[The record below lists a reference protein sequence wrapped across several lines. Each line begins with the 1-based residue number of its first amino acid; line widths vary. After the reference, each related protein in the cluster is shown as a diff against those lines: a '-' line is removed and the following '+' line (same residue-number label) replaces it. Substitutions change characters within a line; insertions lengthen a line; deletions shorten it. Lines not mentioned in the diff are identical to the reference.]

1 MSDASLPQPE
11 IVTRRRAT
19 AIGGM
24 AVLIWATLALFTT
37 ATGAIPPFQLV
48 AMTFAIAFLLALGKW
63 LARGQSVR
71 AQLRWPGKV
80 WLLGIGGLF
89 GYHAL
94 YFLALKSAPPAPANL
109 VNYLWPLCIVL
120 FAVPLA
126 GETLRWWHLL
136 GVALGLA
143 GTALVLLAGS
153 DVAYEPSHLVGYL
166 AALGCAVVWGLYS
179 VLSRRF
185 GAVPTDAVGAFCG
198 AAALLALVCHWLF
211 ETTVLPDGVGQ
222 WLAVLALGIGP
233 AGGAFFLWDIGVKRG
248 DIKALGALS
257 YAAPVLSTVLLVAFD
272 RAEPSLALALACVLV
287 TAGAVMAAR
296 DLWAAPRGQ

>member
-1 MSDASLPQPE
+1 MTVLSTAN
-11 IVTRRRAT
+11 IAIRRRAT

-48 AMTFAIAFLLALGKW
+48 AMAFAIAFTLAFLKW
-63 LARGQSVR
+63 KLRGQGVM
-71 AQLRWPGKV
+71 AQLRWPWRV
-80 WLLGIGGLF
+80 WLVGIGGLF

-120 FAVPLA
+120 FSAPLA
-126 GETLRWWHLL
+126 GETLRWWHLG
-136 GVALGLA
+136 GVALGLI
-143 GTALVLLAGS
+143 GTALVLLGGA
-153 DVAYEPSHLVGYL
+153 DVDYQPQHLIGYL
-166 AALGCAVVWGLYS
+166 AALGCALTWGLYS

-185 GAVPTDAVGAFCG
+185 GEVPTDAVGGFCG
-198 AAALLALVCHWLF
+198 AAALLALLCHLLF
-211 ETTVLPDGVGQ
+211 ETTVWPASTGQ

-248 DIKALGALS
+248 DIRALGALS
-257 YAAPVLSTVLLVAFD
+257 YAAPVLSTLLLVVFG
-272 RAEPSLALALACVLV
+272 RATLGVALVAACLLV
-287 TAGAVMAAR
+287 TAGAVLAAR
-296 DLWAAPRGQ
+296 DLWVPHKP

>member
-1 MSDASLPQPE
+1 MTALDPTAALSAQ
-11 IVTRRRAT
+11 RRAT

-24 AVLIWATLALFTT
+24 AVLIWSTLALFTT

-48 AMTFAIAFLLALGKW
+48 AMAFALALLKW
-63 LARGQSVR
+63 VVRGQR
-71 AQLRWPGKV
+71 IAAQLAWSAPV
-80 WLLGIGGLF
+80 WALGIGGLF

-94 YFLALKSAPPAPANL
+94 YFLALKTAPPATANL
-109 VNYLWPLCIVL
+109 INYLWPLCIVL

-126 GETLRWWHLL
+126 GEKLRWWHLA

-143 GTALVLLAGS
+143 GTALVLLSGGGVELS
-153 DVAYEPSHLVGYL
+153 SAYVVGYL

-185 GAVPTDAVGAFCG
+185 GDVPTDAVGAFCG
-198 AAALLALVCHWLF
+198 AAAVLALACHWLF
-211 ETTVLPDGVGQ
+211 ETTVWPADTGQ

-248 DIKALGALS
+248 DIRALGALS
-257 YAAPVLSTVLLVAFD
+257 YAAPVLSTVLLVVFG
-272 RAEPSLALALACVLV
+272 RAPASLALLLACLLV
-287 TAGAVMAAR
+287 SAGAVLASR
-296 DLWAAPRGQ
+296 DLWMRR

>member
-1 MSDASLPQPE
+1 MSDADLAAS
-11 IVTRRRAT
+11 RRAT

-48 AMTFAIAFLLALGKW
+48 AMAFAIAFLLALGKW
-63 LARGQSVR
+63 LARGQNVL
-71 AQLRWPGKV
+71 AQLRWPAKV
-80 WLLGIGGLF
+80 WLVGIGGLF

-94 YFLALKSAPPAPANL
+94 YFVALKTAPPAPANL

-120 FAVPLA
+120 FSVPLA

-153 DVAYEPSHLVGYL
+153 EVAYEPSHLIGYI

-185 GAVPTDAVGAFCG
+185 GAVPTDAVGGFCG
-198 AAALLALVCHWLF
+198 AAALLALLCHTLF
-211 ETTVLPDGVGQ
+211 ETTVWPDTTWQ

-248 DIKALGALS
+248 DIRALGALS
-257 YAAPVLSTVLLVAFD
+257 YAAPVLSTMLLVAFG
-272 RAEPSLALALACVLV
+272 RAQPSLALALACLLV
-287 TAGAVMAAR
+287 TAGAVLAAR
-296 DLWAAPRGQ
+296 ELWRQP

>member
-1 MSDASLPQPE
+1 MSHASLPQPE
-11 IVTRRRAT
+11 ITARRRAT

-48 AMTFAIAFLLALGKW
+48 AMAFAIAFLLALGKW
-63 LARGQSVR
+63 LVRGQSVL
-71 AQLRWPGKV
+71 AQLRWPGRV
-80 WLLGIGGLF
+80 WLVGIGGLF

-126 GETLRWWHLL
+126 GETLRWWHLV

-153 DVAYEPSHLVGYL
+153 DVAYQPAHLVGYL

-185 GAVPTDAVGAFCG
+185 GSVPTDAVGAFCG
-198 AAALLALVCHWLF
+198 AAALLALLCHGLF
-211 ETTVLPDGVGQ
+211 ETTVWPHGAGE

-248 DIKALGALS
+248 DIRALGALS
-257 YAAPVLSTVLLVAFD
+257 YAAPVLSTVLLVAFGL
-272 RAEPSLALALACVLV
+272 AQPSVALTLACLLV

-296 DLWAAPRGQ
+296 DLWAAPRR